1 MNEIRLPKYVYYYGM
16 TIEELKSLRNMKYTE
31 ALKYKI
37 EKAKGLLSRLVNVD
51 LENRDFTRITKV
63 GKAIKFNE
71 ELIDECKY

>member
-1 MNEIRLPKYVYYYGM
+1 MSEQRLPKYVYYYGM
-16 TIEELKSLRNMKYTE
+16 TIEELKELRNMNYIS

-37 EKAKGLLSRLVNVD
+37 EKAKGLLNRLVDVD
-51 LENRDFTRITKV
+51 LESRDFTRINHV

>member
-1 MNEIRLPKYVYYYGM
+1 MAEQRLPKYVYYYGM
-16 TIEELKSLRNMKYTE
+16 TIEELKELRNMNYID
-31 ALKYKI
+31 AFKYKI
-37 EKAKGLLSRLVNVD
+37 EKAKGLLRRLVKVD

>member
-1 MNEIRLPKYVYYYGM
+1 MGEQILPKYVYYYGM
-16 TIEELKSLRNMKYTE
+16 TIQELKSLRNMEYIN

-37 EKAKGLLSRLVNVD
+37 EKAKGLLSRLVDVD